1 MIEQQKLV
9 QRLELDY
16 LTYLFIESI
25 TDWRHQPMRR
35 QPIFPA

>member
-16 LTYLFIESI
+16 LIFIESI

-35 QPIFPA
+35 QPLIK